1 MCQSWEKVKKVGKIS
16 STKINMEKY
25 FTANYVNWQQISDM
39 TGYKTS
45 ILERQKIDRVSPVTL
60 YLPLQNYN
68 CFYKLLN
75 TLRIIFEY
83 LIIYST

>member
-1 MCQSWEKVKKVGKIS
+1 
-16 STKINMEKY
+16 MEKY

-60 YLPLQNYN
+60 YLPPITITVSIN
-68 CFYKLLN
+68 C
-75 TLRIIFEY
+75 
-83 LIIYST
+83 